1 MATVIRGDDNFDT
14 ADAGKVLQ
22 VVESSNATN
31 ITFSQ
36 THATSATTVSATIT
50 PSAASSKI
58 LIMTQNALDAC
69 SGGNYPALAGLM
81 FRGSTEINAIGFVLY
96 EGNTNTHRIANSY
109 PWNYIDSPNTTSA
122 VTYDIKWSNSTGSG
136 VSGTYT
142 GVANQYGTSRIFLL
156 EIAG

>member
-22 VVESSNATN
+22 VVEASNDTN

-36 THATSATTVSATIT
+36 THTTYATTVSATIT
-50 PSAASSKI
+50 PVATSSKV
-58 LIMTQNALDAC
+58 LIMIQNALDGC
-69 SGGNYPALAGLM
+69 SGGHYPALHGKIL
-81 FRGSTEINAIGFVLY
+81 RGSTEIDAVELVFY
-96 EGNTNTHRIANSY
+96 EGNNNWHRVGEVAWKY
-109 PWNYIDSPNTTSA
+109 MDSPNTTSA
-122 VTYDIKWSNSTGSG
+122 VTYNIQWANSGGSSA
-136 VSGTYT
+136 SGTYT